1 MLTITITHAQCW
13 ISIWLV
19 NHSVSECVWHMFGW
33 HTAKQQDQRPH
44 HTHALCPPVLN
55 NGPAKALNIC
65 VLTPFKLLQSSADLA
80 CKSMCALTLIKDY
93 GHSLVPL
100 MCYLCPL
107 LHSPW
112 ETGLP
117 FPLKWSWR
125 SAGESVMQSEREMQ
139 RSAWTLVS
147 DQPHQHTVPAEVV
160 WTLLTSLLTGGVRP
174 HILKDSRSV

>member
-1 MLTITITHAQCW
+1 MLTFTIKHAQCW
-13 ISIWLV
+13 FSIWLV

-33 HTAKQQDQRPH
+33 HTAKQQDQPPS

-80 CKSMCALTLIKDY
+80 CKSMCTLTLIKDY
-93 GHSLVPL
+93 GHPLVTL
-100 MCYLCPL
+100 MCYLCPM

-117 FPLKWSWR
+117 FLLKWSWR
-125 SAGESVMQSEREMQ
+125 SAGESVMQSERDAAFCLNSGLW
-139 RSAWTLVS
+139 SASLAFCSSWGCLNTS
-147 DQPHQHTVPAEVV
+147 DITVDRRG
-160 WTLLTSLLTGGVRP
+160 LTAHSEGF
-174 HILKDSRSV
+174 